1 MSKYSKITG
10 KPVIYFT
17 YGVKNV
23 EKNHATSYFQF
34 QSGGVHY
41 ILCMLIFLERKTY
54 FKLSRLQLLYILVN
68 WSCLLRSDITR
79 VSPSTSHQGVC
90 YVHLHWNYEGTST
103 HFSTKKRIDHF
114 LNFILTKSEYK
125 VCMWSIKN
133 IQIEMKIYF

>member
-1 MSKYSKITG
+1 MG
-10 KPVIYFT
+10 F
-17 YGVKNV
+17 GVKNV
-23 EKNHATSYFQF
+23 EKNHAASYIQF
-34 QSGGVHY
+34 QSGVHIMY
-41 ILCMLIFLERKTY
+41 VNILG
-54 FKLSRLQLLYILVN
+54 KLSRLQLLYILVN

-133 IQIEMKIYF
+133 IQIEMKIYFKKSYLNGHIHTPMCKILAWS